1 MNSLLR
7 ERRSR
12 ASRHASRVAKLC
24 VDISLHC
31 HVSDALIASVPYG
44 HRQPY
49 NASNVLTRNRQSKK
63 HSNLWTARMVNSGR
77 VTTLSPDFPMPRF
90 TGCRTVSRAHPSR
103 PTAARSTRRE
113 VLAFG
118 SAASSRAQGLSESQP
133 IALPN
138 SSAAS
143 RRRAR
148 ISAEPHRSMVPSSL
162 PGAPC
167 LYNQILRPPS
177 TLIEYLGPTAR

>member
-1 MNSLLR
+1 LS
-7 ERRSR
+7 SR
-12 ASRHASRVAKLC
+12 LCIAPSGAKSC
-24 VDISLHC
+24 IS
-31 HVSDALIASVPYG
+31 IASILFARMDTFQQYD
-44 HRQPY
+44 
-49 NASNVLTRNRQSKK
+49 ASNVRTRVRPSKK
-63 HSNLWTARMVNSGR
+63 HSNLWTAKGR
-77 VTTLSPDFPMPRF
+77 VTTLSSDFPMPRF

-103 PTAARSTRRE
+103 PTAARSTRHE

-118 SAASSRAQGLSESQP
+118 SAASSRAQGLSENQP

-177 TLIEYLGPTAR
+177 TLIEYLGPTARWPSFTSDSQKSA